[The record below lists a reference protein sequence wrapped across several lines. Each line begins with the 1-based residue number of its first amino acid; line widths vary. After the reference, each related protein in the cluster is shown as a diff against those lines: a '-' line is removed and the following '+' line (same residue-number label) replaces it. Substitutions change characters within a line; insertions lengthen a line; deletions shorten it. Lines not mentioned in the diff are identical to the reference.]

1 MEPFFSF
8 FFIRT
13 RKEIRR
19 NCRVR
24 TIFPVFKTQNTK
36 IYYSGILGKM
46 NYTILNFTL
55 CTLCALRIHLYYTA
69 NEILQD

>member
-1 MEPFFSF
+1 MEPFFFF

-13 RKEIRR
+13 RKEIRG

-24 TIFPVFKTQNTK
+24 TIFSVFKTQNTK
-36 IYYSGILGKM
+36 IYYLGILGKM
-46 NYTILNFTL
+46 NYTILNY
-55 CTLCALRIHLYYTA
+55 TLCALRIHLYYTA